1 MPESTISVIDLAAQY
16 GVRKQTVFKVLA
28 RLGIE
33 TVKRPGNSKTNRGQ
47 VIAYISG
54 HDAQRF
60 AEEIRSMA
68 VANRSA
74 ADEDGPESAMAE
86 RGVFYLLQL
95 EPDHD
100 PVRFKVGFATS
111 LPERLRTLK
120 CSAPFTT
127 VLATWPCKNLW
138 EKTAIDCVTQACE
151 RLHTEV
157 FRTESIDGVRQ
168 RCERFFELMPK
179 DKKDEAE
186 QDPAADAQEAARG

>member
-1 MPESTISVIDLAAQY
+1 MSPHVRQEGNFMPESTISVIDLVAQH
-16 GVRKQTVFKVLA
+16 GMRKQTVFKVLA

-54 HDAQRF
+54 DDARRF

-68 VANRSA
+68 AANRSSA
-74 ADEDGPESAMAE
+74 EEDGPETVMAE
-86 RGVFYLLQL
+86 QGVFYLLQL

-100 PVRFKVGFATS
+100 PGRFKVGFATS

-120 CSAPFTT
+120 CSAPFTK

-138 EKTAIDCVTQACE
+138 EKTAIDCVAQGCE
-151 RLHTEV
+151 RPHTEV
-157 FRTESIDGVRQ
+157 FRTESIDDVWQ
-168 RCERFFELMPK
+168 RCQRFFELMPK
-179 DKKDEAE
+179 DK
-186 QDPAADAQEAARG
+186 QG

>member
-1 MPESTISVIDLAAQY
+1 MDENAISVIGLAARH
-16 GVRKQTVFKVLA
+16 GMRKQTAFKVLA
-28 RLGIE
+28 RLGID
-33 TVKRPGNSKTNRGQ
+33 TLKRPGNSRANRGQ

-54 HDAQRF
+54 DNAQRF
-60 AEEIRSMA
+60 AEEVRAMA
-68 VANRSA
+68 AGSGSA
-74 ADEDGPESAMAE
+74 TDEDSPEETIAE
-86 RGVFYLLQL
+86 KGVFYLLQL

-100 PVRFKVGFATS
+100 PGRFKVGFATS
-111 LPERLRTLK
+111 LPERLRTLR

-138 EKTAIDCVTQACE
+138 EKTAIDCVTQGCE

-179 DKKDEAE
+179 EEK
-186 QDPAADAQEAARG
+186 G